1 MNNIKLRKYYNKADR
16 EDVLRIW
23 NKVFHY
29 SDPHNDP
36 EVNIDRKRQNN
47 DGLFF
52 VADLDNKVGG
62 TIMCGY
68 DGHRAWIYSMAVD
81 PDIGRKGIGTTLIKH
96 AEKVLKKLGAPKI
109 NLQIMPNNSEVI
121 EFYEKNGF
129 KVEERI
135 NMGKKLY
142 KDLK

>member
-52 VADLDNKVGG
+52 VADLDNKVVG